1 MKEFI
6 ICHKRIRKNVS
17 VSESYTVEDFMQQFA
32 KDLGA
37 LKHKKHN
44 KPNSPKKQK
53 PAKVATELGE
63 MKSVK
68 PTQSATQRSVLLFR
82 DVVSIAQ
89 DSFLSAQA

>member
-1 MKEFI
+1 
-6 ICHKRIRKNVS
+6 
-17 VSESYTVEDFMQQFA
+17 MQQFA

-37 LKHKKHN
+37 WKHKKHN

-68 PTQSATQRSVLLFR
+68 PTQSATQPSVLLFR

-89 DSFLSAQA
+89 DSFLSAQAWMLLSIHDLSQLSALHWK